1 MNTPE
6 KITHLEPNEV
16 FVFGSNL
23 AGRHGLGA
31 ALTAYR
37 KFGARN
43 GRGMG
48 LCGQSYAIATKDRN
62 LRILPLAKIE
72 AQVVRFLE
80 FAEKNPN
87 LTFYVTKIGCGLA
100 RYSVK
105 DIAPMF
111 DREIP
116 QNVILP
122 KEFQKQ

>member
-6 KITHLEPNEV
+6 KITHLLPNEV

-31 ALTAYR
+31 ALTAVR
-37 KFGARN
+37 KFGARH
-43 GRGMG
+43 GKGMG

-62 LRILPLAKIE
+62 LRVLSLAAIE
-72 AQVVRFLE
+72 TQVIRFLE
-80 FAEKNPN
+80 FAEENPN

-111 DREIP
+111 NREIP
-116 QNVILP
+116 ANVILP
-122 KEFQKQ
+122 IGFQKK